1 MKILVLAPALLGL
14 GLVAGAFAP
23 GLSDG
28 LRHLASLG
36 GLAAAPGS
44 SAPAKEA
51 HGRAEGHAHG
61 AGETESDEGKVTLS
75 AGQIAAARIVTAPVG
90 PGTLGMHVV
99 VPGIVQ
105 PDPDRVARIAGRV
118 VGTVADLR
126 KRLGDTVAKG
136 EIVALLDS
144 REVADAKSE
153 YFAARTNLEL
163 QETLFQREQSLWDKR
178 ISAEMQ
184 FLRARTTFTEGQ
196 LRLELSVQKL
206 QALGLGEEEIAS
218 LERRTEAVRTASA
231 GAPGRVAVGGLQRYA
246 VRSPIAG
253 QVVERLVNLG
263 APMGGEGENKE
274 LYVVAD
280 LSTVWIE
287 LAVPTGD
294 LPAIRQGQD
303 VSIASGDGPASRGR
317 IVFVSPILNPE
328 TRSARVLASVEN
340 ADGAWRPG
348 SYVTAKVT
356 TSEERVDL
364 RLPKAAL
371 QTIAGEQ
378 VVFVRT
384 PGGFEKREVV
394 AGRSDDAFAEIVF
407 GLDPGEEVAVAN
419 SFVLKAE
426 LGKAEAEHAH

>member
-1 MKILVLAPALLGL
+1 MKSIVIGSALLGL
-14 GLVAGAFAP
+14 GLVAGALAP

-28 LRHLASLG
+28 IRRFTGLG
-36 GLAAAPGS
+36 GSAATAGPAAAVRD
-44 SAPAKEA
+44 A
-51 HGRAEGHAHG
+51 HGHG
-61 AGETESDEGKVTLS
+61 AGEKHSEEGKITLS
-75 AGQIAAARIVTAPVG
+75 AEQIAAARIVTAPAAA
-90 PGTLGMHVV
+90 GTLSLHAV
-99 VPGIVQ
+99 VPGVVQ
-105 PDPDRVARIAGRV
+105 PDPDQLARIAGRV
-118 VGTVADLR
+118 VGTVAELR
-126 KRLGDTVAKG
+126 KRLGEKVEKG
-136 EIVALLDS
+136 EIVAILDS
-144 REVADAKSE
+144 REVAEAKSE

-163 QETLFQREQSLWDKR
+163 QETLYQREQSLWDKR

-196 LRLELSVQKL
+196 LRVELAVQKL
-206 QALGLGEEEIAS
+206 QALGLGEEEIAG
-218 LERRTEAVRTASA
+218 LERRTEVVRTASA
-231 GAPGRVAVGGLQRYA
+231 ASVSPVGRIAVGDLQRYA
-246 VRSPIAG
+246 IRSPIAG
-253 QVVERLVNLG
+253 QIVERIVNLG

-294 LPAIRQGQD
+294 LPSIRQGLD
-303 VSIASGDGPASRGR
+303 VSIAPGDGPASRGR

-328 TRSARVLASVEN
+328 TRSARVIASVEN
-340 ADGAWRPG
+340 ADMAWRPG

-356 TSEERVDL
+356 TAEEKVDL

-371 QTIAGEQ
+371 QTVAGEQ
-378 VVFVRT
+378 VAFVRT
-384 PGGFEKREVV
+384 TDGFEKREVAV
-394 AGRSDDAFAEIVF
+394 GKSDDGFVEIVF